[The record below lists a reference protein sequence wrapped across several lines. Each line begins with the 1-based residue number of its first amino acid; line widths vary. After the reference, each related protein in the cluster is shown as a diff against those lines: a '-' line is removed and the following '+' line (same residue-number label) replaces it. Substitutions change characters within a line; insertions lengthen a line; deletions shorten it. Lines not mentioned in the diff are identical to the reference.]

1 VQNGK
6 NALSILRLDPRPLST
21 ANVGYEGSGW
31 DVVKGRDDPKRSS
44 REPAGIGM
52 A

>member
-6 NALSILRLDPRPLST
+6 NALSILRLDPLST